1 MENQFNL
8 STKEVML
15 WILNNVNEEG
25 IVVCDSDELDTFEA
39 INMITEFH
47 MFTTAFAWNINVTEC
62 VGSILIYY
70 REI

>member
-39 INMITEFH
+39 INKITELYMNTSRFK
-47 MFTTAFAWNINVTEC
+47 WNINVTEC
-62 VGSILIYY
+62 AGSILVW
-70 REI
+70 